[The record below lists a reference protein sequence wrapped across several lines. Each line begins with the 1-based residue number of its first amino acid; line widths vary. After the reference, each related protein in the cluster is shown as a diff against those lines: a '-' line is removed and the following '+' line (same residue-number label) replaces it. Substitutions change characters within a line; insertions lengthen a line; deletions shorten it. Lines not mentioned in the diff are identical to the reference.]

1 MRRRLEHSEALQH
14 DHQCTLPLVP
24 GAVPGVKRP
33 WSGSVSPGTVAA
45 GADADPVVVVASS
58 PVDAHAA
65 SKQAIRKAA
74 TPIHAAR
81 LITEAKLARRA
92 ADATADG
99 SMLT

>member
-1 MRRRLEHSEALQH
+1 
-14 DHQCTLPLVP
+14 
-24 GAVPGVKRP
+24 
-33 WSGSVSPGTVAA
+33 
-45 GADADPVVVVASS
+45 VVVVASS